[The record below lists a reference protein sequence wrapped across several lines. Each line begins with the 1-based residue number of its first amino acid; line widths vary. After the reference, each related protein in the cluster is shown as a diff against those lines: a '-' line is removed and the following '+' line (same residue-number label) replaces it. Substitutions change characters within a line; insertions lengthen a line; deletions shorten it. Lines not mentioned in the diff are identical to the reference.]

1 MKYFLFVFIYFSGI
15 YFACILY
22 YEDKVLVTNE
32 DFIPVIEIDETYPSY
47 LHTDYH
53 WLMKVSCTWDDVKSL
68 RTDMERNSS
77 SAVHFRSK
85 LLTAINQMQST
96 LNITDLGQLFH
107 RPLKDSQGTVVLS
120 CINAVKVTYTIAN
133 YISNYFFKSYLFL

>member
-1 MKYFLFVFIYFSGI
+1 M
-15 YFACILY
+15 
-22 YEDKVLVTNE
+22 VTNE

-68 RTDMERNSS
+68 RTDMERNGS

-85 LLTAINQMQST
+85 LLAAINQMQST
-96 LNITDLGQLFH
+96 LNINDLGQLFH
-107 RPLKDSQGTVVLS
+107 RPLKDSQGTVVFS
-120 CINAVKVTYTIAN
+120 CINSIKVYH
-133 YISNYFFKSYLFL
+133 